1 MTTTPQERTVTTTTA
16 TKPACI
22 ASGCPDVGI
31 YVASLS
37 AYNNGI
43 LHGAWIDLEGDI
55 DEEGIQEGID
65 WVLSLSPDGGA
76 EEYAVHDSAGLPGY
90 LSQTEW
96 PALGEL
102 VAWADGL
109 SAYADE
115 DSRDAYRLA
124 CEDQGQTIDEDS
136 FRETYCGTYNSG
148 EDYAEELADELGCIP
163 EGVPWPFNCIDWEGV
178 WRQLR
183 YDGYREEDCNS
194 GGVHIFRSC

>member
-1 MTTTPQERTVTTTTA
+1 MTTTTT

-22 ASGCPDVGI
+22 ATGYFEVGI
-31 YVASLS
+31 YVACLA
-37 AYNNGI
+37 AYNNGR
-43 LHGAWIDLEGDI
+43 LHGDWIDLEGDI

-65 WVLSLSPDGGA
+65 WILSHSPEPGA

-102 VAWADGL
+102 VAWVDGL

-115 DSRDAYRLA
+115 DNREAYRLA
-124 CEDQGQTIDEDS
+124 CEDQGQTLTEDD
-136 FRETYCGTYNSG
+136 FRETYCGTYSSG
-148 EDYAEELADELGCIP
+148 EDYAQELAEELGSIP
-163 EGVPWPFNCIDWEGV
+163 EGAGWPLTCIDWERA
-178 WRQLR
+178 WRELT
-183 YDGYREEDCNS
+183 YDGYREEDCAS